1 MKTEKLEKLHACR
14 EAVKYVTTQKSAV
27 SAWRNCPRGDWMLW
41 LAYHLKVNKRLLTLA
56 KGKCAETVL
65 HLMKDQRSK
74 DAVKAAID
82 YGNGVINDEELVYTA
97 AYAYAAVAYAADDA
111 AAYAADFATTA
122 DVAATYTIIVANSAT
137 AASDSA
143 YAAIIDNADST
154 AAYSADA
161 AADAVTTADF
171 ADAADNARLN
181 NQLLTANI
189 CREILTKEVLNAYKK
204 LKP

>member
-97 AYAYAAVAYAADDA
+97 AYNYAAAAIAAYD